1 MTALLRLREAT
12 RRCPKRMV
20 HGPCGG
26 VTVDGGCEVPGIRC
40 SFADDPTVLRQLEFS
55 TADVDA
61 PDAARESGDAL
72 PASPRREASTAF
84 AALVDAGAVITADL
98 PVRSANPAIITEAGT
113 RLRELTAVIA
123 GEPPGLRA
131 ALSPTHKALLLAAA
145 GSRVV
150 AGLTCRD
157 RNRVAIEGELAA
169 LADLGVSGVL
179 AVTGDHPAST
189 ALPHAQPVFDL
200 DSTRLA
206 ALARRAGLFVAVAEQ
221 PSAPPVDY
229 RPTRLARKAHAGAEL
244 GILNLCGDLA
254 EIRRFT
260 AALATM
266 ATPVPVLVSVP
277 VLTSAATA
285 RRLAALPGVGLP
297 DELVMAVAGADDP
310 RDAGIAAAVAWAR
323 RALEI
328 PGVVGIHLSAIA
340 SAPPAPAAEA
350 TTTIGATDAADLA
363 AVDALAAA
371 AARLRTVIAAE
382 TASIA

>member
-1 MTALLRLREAT
+1 MTASLRLHEAT
-12 RRCPKRMV
+12 RRCPKRMI

-26 VTVDGGCEVPGIRC
+26 VTIDGGCEVPGIRC
-40 SFADDPTVLRQLEFS
+40 SFVDDAAVLRHLEFS
-55 TADVDA
+55 TAEVDA
-61 PDAARESGDAL
+61 PVAARDSGDAL
-72 PASPRREASTAF
+72 PVLPRGEASTAF

-98 PVRSANPAIITEAGT
+98 PVRSVDPGVITEAGV

-123 GEPPGLRA
+123 GEPPGLRE

-157 RNRVAIEGELAA
+157 RNRVALEGELAA

-189 ALPHAQPVFDL
+189 ALPQAQPVFDL
-200 DSTRLA
+200 DATRLA

-260 AALATM
+260 AALATT

-277 VLTSAATA
+277 VLTSAATT

-297 DELVMAVAGADDP
+297 DELVRAVAGADDP
-310 RDAGIAAAVAWAR
+310 VESGIAAAVAWAH
-323 RALEI
+323 RALAI
-328 PGVVGIHLSAIA
+328 PGVVGVHLSAIA
-340 SAPPAPAAEA
+340 AGATEPPDRADAAE
-350 TTTIGATDAADLA
+350 LA
-363 AVDALAAA
+363 AVDALASA
-371 AARLRTVIAAE
+371 AARLRTVIAADAIAAE

>member
-1 MTALLRLREAT
+1 MTASLRLHEAT

-26 VTVDGGCEVPGIRC
+26 VTMDGGCEVPGIRC
-40 SFADDPTVLRQLEFS
+40 SFVDDAAVLRHLEFS
-55 TADVDA
+55 TAEVDA
-61 PDAARESGDAL
+61 PAAAGESGDAL
-72 PASPRREASTAF
+72 PVLPRGEASTAF

-98 PVRSANPAIITEAGT
+98 PVRSVDPAVITEAGV

-123 GEPPGLRA
+123 GEPPGLRE
-131 ALSPTHKALLLAAA
+131 ALSPTHKALLLAAG

-157 RNRVAIEGELAA
+157 RNRVALEGELAA

-189 ALPHAQPVFDL
+189 ALPQAQPVFDL
-200 DSTRLA
+200 DATRLA

-221 PSAPPVDY
+221 PSAPPVGY
-229 RPTRLARKAHAGAEL
+229 RPLRLARKAQAGAEL

-260 AALATM
+260 AALGAT

-277 VLTSAATA
+277 VLTSAATT

-297 DELVMAVAGADDP
+297 EELVMAVAGADDP
-310 RDAGIAAAVAWAR
+310 VESGIAAAVAWAH
-323 RALEI
+323 RALAI
-328 PGVVGIHLSAIA
+328 PGVVGVHLSAIA
-340 SAPPAPAAEA
+340 AGGTEPPGGADAAE
-350 TTTIGATDAADLA
+350 LA
-363 AVDALAAA
+363 AVDALASA
-371 AARLRTVIAAE
+371 AARLRAVTAADAIVTE
-382 TASIA
+382 TAGDA

>member
-1 MTALLRLREAT
+1 VTAPLRLREAT

-26 VTVDGGCEVPGIRC
+26 VAIDGGCEVPGIRC
-40 SFADDPTVLRQLEFS
+40 SFVDDPAVLHDLEFS
-55 TADVDA
+55 AAEVDA
-61 PDAARESGDAL
+61 PNAARASGDAL
-72 PASPRREASTAF
+72 PVSPRGEASTAF
-84 AALVDAGAVITADL
+84 AALVDADAVITADL
-98 PVRSANPAIITEAGT
+98 PVRSTDPAVITEAGV

-123 GEPPGLRA
+123 GEPPGLRD
-131 ALSPTHKALLLAAA
+131 ALSLTHKALLLAAA

-157 RNRVAIEGELAA
+157 RNRVALEGELAA

-189 ALPHAQPVFDL
+189 ALPQAQPVFDL
-200 DSTRLA
+200 DATRLT

-229 RPTRLARKAHAGAEL
+229 RPVRLARKAQAGAEL

-260 AALATM
+260 AALATT
-266 ATPVPVLVSVP
+266 AAPVPVLVSVP
-277 VLTSAATA
+277 VLTSVATA

-297 DELVMAVAGADDP
+297 DELVTAVAGADDP
-310 RDAGIAAAVAWAR
+310 VDAGIAAAVAWAR
-323 RALEI
+323 RALAI

-340 SAPPAPAAEA
+340 AAASAPTAGAADAAEL
-350 TTTIGATDAADLA
+350 T
-363 AVDALAAA
+363 AVDALASA
-371 AARLRTVIAAE
+371 AARLRTAIATDAIATE
-382 TASIA
+382 TAGTA